1 MHQETV
7 RSRAADDKD
16 DRPCGRH
23 VRLVDGD
30 IHVVAVANLEYFSLG
45 TSFATNRRHG
55 WHMTGCPAT
64 NCRTVCLVPRWR
76 CAPCVAARPTA
87 DWAWGWAELGS
98 TPAAEASCRAGATR
112 VRIEGRRRPG
122 TLWKT
127 GGWNA
132 SLGQPPHPLL
142 LPTLSP
148 TCESSPLPCCV
159 CASARSP
166 SLRCGGAGR
175 TARTRSCAPCASSP
189 RHTGTRTTSLA

>member
-1 MHQETV
+1 MTAARAATSRGSRRGWPTARWLRSLAAAMHQETV

-30 IHVVAVANLEYFSLG
+30 IHVVAVANLEYCSLG

-132 SLGQPPHPLL
+132 SLGQPPDPLL
-142 LPTLSP
+142 LPTLTETSKATGP
-148 TCESSPLPCCV
+148 RLP
-159 CASARSP
+159 A
-166 SLRCGGAGR
+166 LG
-175 TARTRSCAPCASSP
+175 P
-189 RHTGTRTTSLA
+189 RHDC

>member
-1 MHQETV
+1 MTAARAATSRASRRGWPTARWLRSLAAAMHQETV

-87 DWAWGWAELGS
+87 GWAWGWAELGS

-132 SLGQPPHPLL
+132 SLGQPPHPVL
-142 LPTLSP
+142 LPTL
-148 TCESSPLPCCV
+148 E
-159 CASARSP
+159 
-166 SLRCGGAGR
+166 
-175 TARTRSCAPCASSP
+175 ARTVKYQS
-189 RHTGTRTTSLA
+189 

>member
-1 MHQETV
+1 MTAARAATSRGSRRGWPTARWLRSLAAAMHQETV

-30 IHVVAVANLEYFSLG
+30 IHVVAVANLEYCSLG

-87 DWAWGWAELGS
+87 GWAWGCAVLGS
-98 TPAAEASCRAGATR
+98 APAAAASCRAGAPR
-112 VRIEGRRRPG
+112 VRMEGRRRRR
-122 TLWKT
+122 TFWKSHACT
-127 GGWNA
+127 ALGRKFGLA
-132 SLGQPPHPLL
+132 AGPSLYYLPLVAHHPL
-142 LPTLSP
+142 
-148 TCESSPLPCCV
+148 SSREFAC
-159 CASARSP
+159 SQ
-166 SLRCGGAGR
+166 
-175 TARTRSCAPCASSP
+175 
-189 RHTGTRTTSLA
+189 